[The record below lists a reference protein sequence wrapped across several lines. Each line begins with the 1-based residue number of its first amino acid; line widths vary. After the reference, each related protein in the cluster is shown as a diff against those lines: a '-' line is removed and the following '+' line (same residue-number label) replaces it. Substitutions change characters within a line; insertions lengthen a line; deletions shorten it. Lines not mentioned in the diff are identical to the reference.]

1 MANQGPSAVPRT
13 HTGGRLN
20 AYLWPRRSGATWG
33 NRPAAPASNNH
44 CLAPE
49 PGQPISVGTVDRR
62 PDCVAAGLLVRFR
75 SWQPP
80 NPPESALRLPVH
92 TFREP
97 VGWLVPMLESNTCSC
112 RSPRSGDARSRDAA
126 DRTLQKGC
134 AVATTSNRDA
144 GDRCNLY
151 PSEFEVT
158 PRAALGAAGTLP
170 STEDSARRTPTRE
183 RRASRYVPFGPST
196 ACRVPADLMAAPNRV
211 RPEASAQAT
220 PPSTTV
226 AAGWLRSS
234 NPRWDATFLAARNAI
249 SHSGTAKAIGGNSGR
264 TGRLRLFAR

>member
-1 MANQGPSAVPRT
+1 MVSAVNTPGS
-13 HTGGRLN
+13 GGGQSRPKRCAENTYRWAVERIPL
-20 AYLWPRRSGATWG
+20 APTVGSDLG
-33 NRPAAPASNNH
+33 NRLAAPASNNH

-49 PGQPISVGTVDRR
+49 PGQPISVGTLDRR

-126 DRTLQKGC
+126 DRTLRKGC

-183 RRASRYVPFGPST
+183 RRASRYVPFGPS
-196 ACRVPADLMAAPNRV
+196 RPAGSLP
-211 RPEASAQAT
+211 
-220 PPSTTV
+220 
-226 AAGWLRSS
+226 
-234 NPRWDATFLAARNAI
+234 I
-249 SHSGTAKAIGGNSGR
+249 
-264 TGRLRLFAR
+264 